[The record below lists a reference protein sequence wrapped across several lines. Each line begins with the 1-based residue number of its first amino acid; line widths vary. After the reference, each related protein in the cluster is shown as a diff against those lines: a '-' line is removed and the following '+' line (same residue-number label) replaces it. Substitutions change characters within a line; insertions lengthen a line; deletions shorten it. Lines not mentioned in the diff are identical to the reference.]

1 MYHKQT
7 PTHGE
12 YHYKQY
18 MQVCALYKPQARLCL
33 LASDNL
39 PAKRC
44 IWQAQNG
51 DPTRVCRHSKT
62 PDKYGDTQASAW
74 SRALATAW
82 SRACCAIAIMASNT

>member
-1 MYHKQT
+1 MWYI
-7 PTHGE
+7 P
-12 YHYKQY
+12 
-18 MQVCALYKPQARLCL
+18 ARLRIHACMQCIRAPPTL
-33 LASDNL
+33 IFVDLNAGYNY
-39 PAKRC
+39 

-51 DPTRVCRHSKT
+51 DPTRVCRYSKT

>member
-1 MYHKQT
+1 MALYSSRVQHIQRFAGRLSEASRQSLACGLDTVYTMYHKQT

-39 PAKRC
+39 PAKRY
-44 IWQAQNG
+44 IQNEQISQN
-51 DPTRVCRHSKT
+51 PR
-62 PDKYGDTQASAW
+62 
-74 SRALATAW
+74 
-82 SRACCAIAIMASNT
+82 IF